1 MSKKVLYIE
10 DHPANRMLVRQVL
23 VGGGFTV
30 VEAVDGVS
38 GIETALAERPDLIL
52 MDINIPGID
61 GHEAATRIKS
71 LPELNNVPV
80 VALTARVMAGDRER
94 ALAAGCDGYISKPID
109 VDKLPNQIWEFLGG
123 RRETIPVE
131 EERIYLREHN
141 ESLVKH
147 LEQKVKELTKANE
160 ELKHTDTMKSRFI
173 GLAAHELRTPVA
185 AVHGYL
191 TMLTSPKNPL
201 LAHAD
206 QGMLEVID
214 GIVTGVDRLRG
225 IIQDMLDIT
234 RIEAGTLQLKHAP
247 VNLAQIF
254 GKIEKEFTDIVKSR
268 RQSLIVHDAT
278 QVPRMW
284 MDGERV
290 TQVIRNLVGNAIK
303 FTPDGGRIELSA
315 SFINNDLPASSA
327 SSTPQAVQFVRITI
341 SDTGIGIPQEQQE
354 HIFTNFYEVREIEH
368 HSTSKTN
375 FMGGGTGLG
384 LPIARGVAEAHG
396 GSIWVQSE
404 GYDPEQCP
412 GSKFHLI
419 LPVGEAP

>member
-23 VGGGFTV
+23 EGGGFTV
-30 VEAVDGVS
+30 IEAVDGLS
-38 GIETALAERPDLIL
+38 GIQMAQTERPDLIL

-71 LPELNNVPV
+71 LPELTNVPV

-94 ALAAGCDGYISKPID
+94 TLAAGCDGYISKPID
-109 VDKLPNQIWEFLGG
+109 VDRLPDQIWEFLGG
-123 RRETIPVE
+123 HRETIPME

-147 LEQKVKELTKANE
+147 LEEKVKELTKVNE
-160 ELKHTDTMKSRFI
+160 ELQHTDTMKSRFI
-173 GLAAHELRTPVA
+173 SLAAHELRTPMA

-191 TMLTSPKNPL
+191 TMLTSPGNSF
-201 LAHAD
+201 LAGAD
-206 QGMLEVID
+206 QRSLEIID

-234 RIEAGTLQLKHAP
+234 RIEAGTLQLRHAP
-247 VNLAQIF
+247 VNLDQVF
-254 GKIEKEFTDIVKSR
+254 SKIEKEFAGIVKNR
-268 RQSLIVHDAT
+268 RQTLTVQDASHI
-278 QVPRMW
+278 PRMW

-290 TQVIRNLVGNAIK
+290 TQVLRNLVGNAIK
-303 FTPDGGRIELSA
+303 FTPDGGQIEISV
-315 SFINNDLPASSA
+315 SFVQNEAQPKAPATS
-327 SSTPQAVQFVRITI
+327 QFVRITVK
-341 SDTGIGIPQEQQE
+341 DNGVGVPQAQQE
-354 HIFTNFYEVREIEH
+354 HIFASFYEVREIEH
-368 HSTSKTN
+368 HSTSKTG
-375 FMGGGTGLG
+375 FMGSGTGLG

-396 GSIWVQSE
+396 GSIWVESE
-404 GYDPEQCP
+404 GYDPQSCP

-419 LPVGEAP
+419 LPVGQPPHSS